1 MKDIQ
6 EEKLDIHAWVKEYI
20 KLLDKQDKL
29 DEFITSYDERIDI
42 RELKS
47 SDAKRELAEFIITNN
62 QYPND
67 ISKLYFDYL
76 QDKTIIHLVDPE
88 ED

>member
-47 SDAKRELAEFIITNN
+47 SDAKRELAEFIVTNN
-62 QYPND
+62 HPED